1 MAEAYTNPF
10 GEGSKPQTYDIVNDY
25 DWTTAPA
32 GSKLR
37 EQTPNAYVTAYKME
51 FSQLQ
56 QFINGYINIA
66 SSSARAEKLGTN
78 PGLQFYKDMYS
89 SSAVLADLNFPFFD
103 DNIRGFSS
111 EYENT
116 FSPISQRAGTFLFGD
131 AIEKLGGA
139 AENVIGGTI
148 AGAREIG
155 NTGGN
160 AMAEKVAGGVG
171 AFGQMAGGA
180 FEKLT
185 GKKLPGLQTVGAPGS
200 YIETPKF
207 YQYSNTDEGINIEFV
222 LSNTL
227 NDYRGNKGF
236 KQNLKFIKEFTMM
249 NRPYRY
255 GPIEMTFP
263 AIYHIEIPGLRYIE
277 WAYLENFGIKLIGA
291 RRRIGKNII
300 PEAYGFNFQFK
311 SLTIEA
317 ANFVQMTDR
326 VEGFDEGDASYKA
339 LREAADKDSASRAEE
354 KKRELDA
361 AQKRLE
367 AAKAAEDKRKAE
379 EEAKRKAEEER
390 LLREDPDEL
399 PENAGGYGLP
409 SPAEIARKKAE
420 AAAETQERLAQTY
433 TEQQQ
438 GRRAVSTTSGQT
450 EEPELDYFEF
460 NRRFNEL
467 EDSNEPSALTN
478 FLRGENQAITNPE
491 PEVPSTGDPIT
502 DRYLNNEE
510 YVDNADNL
518 QEEDRQNL
526 LSYLRSQPAQA
537 NIEENREPGN
547 MQPQPTVPGQKYDD
561 LPQRAV
567 SSDDGLVGGI
577 LQNQINQAN
586 ARTEATRTIVDRA
599 DDQRIVQAFPPS
611 TQQMM
616 VGAAR
621 AQERGLEPDQFDPR
635 TQRQVDVH
643 QSTQGAPSRAEILS
657 PRPEQPPVR
666 ERDPQAYLRAYSEH
680 WINRSERD
688 IELGEQR
695 RQEAAVVREID
706 QVSAIYTPE
715 DQQRTENLISET
727 DAIISD
733 YQQALSEVYP
743 EENN

>member
-10 GEGSKPQTYDIVNDY
+10 GEGSKAQTYDIVNDY

-56 QFINGYINIA
+56 QFIDGYINIA
-66 SSSARAEKLGTN
+66 SSSARAEKLGNN

-89 SSAVLADLNFPFFD
+89 SGSVLADINFPFFD
-103 DNIRGFSS
+103 DNIRGFTS

-131 AIEKLGGA
+131 QIEKLGGA
-139 AENVIGGTI
+139 AENLIGGAI
-148 AGAREIG
+148 AGGRELG
-155 NTGGN
+155 NLGGN

-263 AIYHIEIPGLRYIE
+263 AIYHLEIPGLRYIE

-326 VEGFDEGDASYKA
+326 VEGFDEGDASYRA
-339 LREAADKDSASRAEE
+339 LREEADKDSAAREFQ
-354 KKRELDA
+354 KKKELDA

-367 AAKAAEDKRKAE
+367 AAAA
-379 EEAKRKAEEER
+379 EEAKRKAKEDADKKAEEER
-390 LLREDPDEL
+390 LLREEVHGETREMGMDTVFSNVDPTLQTEEAANNPDLFEEAGYTRTADILREQDQLEDIVLNRGNNYGMSL
-399 PENAGGYGLP
+399 PEGTRERLGIGDFNPDNISLSRSNNYGANLP
-409 SPAEIARKKAE
+409 VWQQRAKLGRVINPNPPGQSDRDIQLNQLSDESREVGNMNRTDLTDYEVNNNQMVENTRKYWENVEVAEQFAQQTRDAE
-420 AAAETQERLAQTY
+420 AAQ
-433 TEQQQ
+433 
-438 GRRAVSTTSGQT
+438 RATI
-450 EEPELDYFEF
+450 PEYLL
-460 NRRFNEL
+460 R
-467 EDSNEPSALTN
+467 DSNAAQPVE
-478 FLRGENQAITNPE
+478 EK
-491 PEVPSTGDPIT
+491 
-502 DRYLNNEE
+502 NE
-510 YVDNADNL
+510 
-518 QEEDRQNL
+518 
-526 LSYLRSQPAQA
+526 
-537 NIEENREPGN
+537 
-547 MQPQPTVPGQKYDD
+547 
-561 LPQRAV
+561 
-567 SSDDGLVGGI
+567 
-577 LQNQINQAN
+577 
-586 ARTEATRTIVDRA
+586 
-599 DDQRIVQAFPPS
+599 
-611 TQQMM
+611 
-616 VGAAR
+616 
-621 AQERGLEPDQFDPR
+621 
-635 TQRQVDVH
+635 
-643 QSTQGAPSRAEILS
+643 
-657 PRPEQPPVR
+657 
-666 ERDPQAYLRAYSEH
+666 
-680 WINRSERD
+680 
-688 IELGEQR
+688 
-695 RQEAAVVREID
+695 
-706 QVSAIYTPE
+706 
-715 DQQRTENLISET
+715 
-727 DAIISD
+727 
-733 YQQALSEVYP
+733 
-743 EENN
+743 

>member
-103 DNIRGFSS
+103 DNIRGFTS

-148 AGAREIG
+148 AGAREVG
-155 NTGGN
+155 NMGGN

-207 YQYSNTDEGINIEFV
+207 YQYSDTDEGINIEFV

-255 GPIEMTFP
+255 GPIEMSFP
-263 AIYHIEIPGLRYIE
+263 AIYHVEIPGLRYIE
-277 WAYLENFGIKLIGA
+277 WAYLQNFGIKLIGA

-367 AAKAAEDKRKAE
+367 AAKAKEDKRKAKEKADNDRKLLE
-379 EEAKRKAEEER
+379 EQYPDPEGKDYEYNDTPPEVTLTQKQEDTLRSYEFYQKNVLDREGAEFVTFEQYSSMS
-390 LLREDPDEL
+390 LDKMQ
-399 PENAGGYGLP
+399 
-409 SPAEIARKKAE
+409 EI
-420 AAAETQERLAQTY
+420 
-433 TEQQQ
+433 
-438 GRRAVSTTSGQT
+438 SGQ
-450 EEPELDYFEF
+450 
-460 NRRFNEL
+460 
-467 EDSNEPSALTN
+467 SAVFT
-478 FLRGENQAITNPE
+478 
-491 PEVPSTGDPIT
+491 PEVGMQFTDLPQNTGDPAIDEVNRIAEKNRILSERAGEGKTYAGQT
-502 DRYLNNEE
+502 DQLTQDQLN
-510 YVDNADNL
+510 VA
-518 QEEDRQNL
+518 
-526 LSYLRSQPAQA
+526 A
-537 NIEENREPGN
+537 
-547 MQPQPTVPGQKYDD
+547 
-561 LPQRAV
+561 
-567 SSDDGLVGGI
+567 
-577 LQNQINQAN
+577 
-586 ARTEATRTIVDRA
+586 DRA
-599 DDQRIVQAFPPS
+599 REA
-611 TQQMM
+611 
-616 VGAAR
+616 
-621 AQERGLEPDQFDPR
+621 GLRPEEFDPR
-635 TQRQVDVH
+635 TLQPIENAPEPIQP
-643 QSTQGAPSRAEILS
+643 GAPSRADLLGARKEPIDPS
-657 PRPEQPPVR
+657 SMSDEAYDQSYADHWNTRV
-666 ERDPQAYLRAYSEH
+666 ERDAGYA
-680 WINRSERD
+680 
-688 IELGEQR
+688 EQR
-695 RQEAAVVREID
+695 INESGAVAAFDHQQDIKKWAESRNVPMEKVEDIQAMGFTYDADSDVWTPPDDHMAIMDADNPTARAAKEEAWNKILFPGGVDIGD
-706 QVSAIYTPE
+706 IG
-715 DQQRTENLISET
+715 NWLIGK
-727 DAIISD
+727 
-733 YQQALSEVYP
+733 
-743 EENN
+743 

>member
-103 DNIRGFSS
+103 DNIRGFTS

-148 AGAREIG
+148 AGAREVG
-155 NTGGN
+155 NMGGN

-255 GPIEMTFP
+255 GPIEMSFP
-263 AIYHIEIPGLRYIE
+263 AIYHVEIPGLRYIE
-277 WAYLENFGIKLIGA
+277 WAYLQNFGIKLIGA

-326 VEGFDEGDASYKA
+326 VEGFDEGDASYLK
-339 LREAADKDSASRAEE
+339 LRELADGESAARAQQKKEE
-354 KKRELDA
+354 LEA

-379 EEAKRKAEEER
+379 EEAKKKAEEEKLR
-390 LLREDPDEL
+390 LEDEIGNGEDR
-399 PENAGGYGLP
+399 GLGVE
-409 SPAEIARKKAE
+409 SEAERDRKLAE
-420 AAAETQERLAQTY
+420 MSDKERRDAEEGIHYEYIDGKQVRVTRKL
-433 TEQQQ
+433 
-438 GRRAVSTTSGQT
+438 T
-450 EEPELDYFEF
+450 EE
-460 NRRFNEL
+460 
-467 EDSNEPSALTN
+467 
-478 FLRGENQAITNPE
+478 Q
-491 PEVPSTGDPIT
+491 
-502 DRYLNNEE
+502 
-510 YVDNADNL
+510 
-518 QEEDRQNL
+518 
-526 LSYLRSQPAQA
+526 
-537 NIEENREPGN
+537 
-547 MQPQPTVPGQKYDD
+547 
-561 LPQRAV
+561 
-567 SSDDGLVGGI
+567 
-577 LQNQINQAN
+577 
-586 ARTEATRTIVDRA
+586 
-599 DDQRIVQAFPPS
+599 
-611 TQQMM
+611 
-616 VGAAR
+616 
-621 AQERGLEPDQFDPR
+621 
-635 TQRQVDVH
+635 
-643 QSTQGAPSRAEILS
+643 RAEINNSSAAQNYQSDAAREARLKKARELYTESTEAAQAQKEYDEVKDLLYLS
-657 PRPEQPPVR
+657 KPVQERIGVDMPEGLTRAEQLDYLRDIQHERAMSLVREQDEAQAAQAQALADPLSQTDLRALAEQNKLTEEEAFAVRNPDAIDDGIGGFVTMDRREESVFESSGYNIIEAEDFADYKQWTENQGVPARSANRYGGPTRSEGALNIDRATGEVNLTHLTPGARAVFEERQRQENIQSHEAAIADAEAQAAAIYGEDSGPDLSDEVPEFLRRPDPEQP
-666 ERDPQAYLRAYSEH
+666 
-680 WINRSERD
+680 I
-688 IELGEQR
+688 EQR
-695 RQEAAVVREID
+695 
-706 QVSAIYTPE
+706 E
-715 DQQRTENLISET
+715 D
-727 DAIISD
+727 
-733 YQQALSEVYP
+733 
-743 EENN
+743 